1 MIVLKFT
8 EDLLHD
14 RLPEKNGLC
23 THPELLAV
31 LLDSSHLTVIQI
43 NGLPV
48 PAHKR
53 SLLLFQI
60 FRVHFGNRFLF
71 LGHFQY
77 GFEFYDFTATKL
89 ILL

>member
-1 MIVLKFT
+1 
-8 EDLLHD
+8 
-14 RLPEKNGLC
+14 
-23 THPELLAV
+23 
-31 LLDSSHLTVIQI
+31 
-43 NGLPV
+43 V
-48 PAHKR
+48 PTHKR

>member
-1 MIVLKFT
+1 M
-8 EDLLHD
+8 
-14 RLPEKNGLC
+14 
-23 THPELLAV
+23 
-31 LLDSSHLTVIQI
+31 
-43 NGLPV
+43 

-71 LGHFQY
+71 LGHFQS